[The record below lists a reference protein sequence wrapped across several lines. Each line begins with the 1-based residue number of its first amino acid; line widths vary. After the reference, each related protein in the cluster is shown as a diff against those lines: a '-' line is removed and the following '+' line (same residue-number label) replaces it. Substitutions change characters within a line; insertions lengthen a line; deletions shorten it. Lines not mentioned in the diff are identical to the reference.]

1 MPSTAIYHVIGLM
14 SGSSLDGLDIAYCM
28 LKKKYEQWNFEI
40 IEAETFAYSSALQQK
55 LATLHLSSA
64 KELMQQDAELAALW
78 ATMIKDFI
86 AKNKIKKVDFIASHG
101 HTIFHEPQNNFSTQI
116 GNGAAIAALT
126 GISTV
131 CDFRSTDVA
140 LGGQGA
146 PLVPMGDLQLFHE
159 FDACL
164 NLGGICNITIEIA
177 GENTNYGAKDSNLG
191 NGNFSAFDIAP
202 CNQLLNF
209 FAKELGKDFD
219 ENGNFASNGKVNQSI
234 LQQLNDLDFY
244 KNKTSKSLSNQ
255 YSNTLIE
262 ILQQE
267 NSTENKLRT
276 AVEHIDFQISDVLN
290 SNKNNFSKK
299 CLVTGGGAFN
309 SFLIETLKSKTDWEI
324 IIPDKKLIA
333 FKEALIFA
341 FLGVLRWRN
350 ETNVLKKITA
360 ATKDSCSGAI
370 YFS

>member
-1 MPSTAIYHVIGLM
+1 MNFDSIYHVIGLM
-14 SGSSLDGLDIAYCM
+14 SGSSLDGLDVAYCQF
-28 LKKKYEQWNFEI
+28 KNTKGKWSFEI
-40 IEAETFAYSSALQQK
+40 LEAETFVYTLSLQQK
-55 LATLHLSSA
+55 LTTLHLSSA
-64 KELMQQDAELAALW
+64 KELMQQDAELAKLW
-78 ATMIKDFI
+78 AMMVKNFI
-86 AKNKIKKVDFIASHG
+86 RKNEIEKVDFIASHG

-146 PLVPMGDLQLFHE
+146 PLVPIGDLQLFHE

-164 NLGGICNITIEIA
+164 NLGGICNITLKNENEI
-177 GENTNYGAKDSNLG
+177 
-191 NGNFSAFDIAP
+191 SAFDIAP

-209 FAKELGKDFD
+209 LAKELGKDFD
-219 ENGNFASNGKVNQSI
+219 ENGNFASNGKVNFDI

-244 KNKTSKSLSNQ
+244 KNKAAKSLSNQ
-255 YSNTLIE
+255 YSNALIE
-262 ILQQE
+262 ILQKE

-276 AVEHIDFQISDVLN
+276 VVEHIAFQISEVLN
-290 SNKNNFSKK
+290 SSKNNAQKK

-309 SFLIETLKSKTDWEI
+309 SFLIETLQSKTDWQI

-370 YFS
+370 YLAKNG